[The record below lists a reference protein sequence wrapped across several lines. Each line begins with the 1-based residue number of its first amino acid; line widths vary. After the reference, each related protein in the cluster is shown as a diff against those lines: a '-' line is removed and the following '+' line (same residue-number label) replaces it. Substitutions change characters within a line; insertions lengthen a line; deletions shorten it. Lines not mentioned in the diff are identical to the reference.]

1 MTPNPIR
8 NMKTITKSYN
18 SKTRIFFMKYL
29 IIAALVL
36 ILMYPT
42 VSYAEE
48 NTGSLEIGIQY
59 TNGDRVAPSEMV
71 YKVYQDTRDNLFKT
85 IEGPSSNPYYL
96 NSLPLNYKYIV
107 EVYVNDMYSGIGSA
121 DLTAAQTKDLT
132 IKIPLSGGFR
142 FNVFYDDGNTPIEGA
157 EVSIKSHTGNVL
169 RHSTT
174 DNEGK
179 TPRSWLQSTT
189 AEGDYYSVSV
199 SMGEH
204 LIFDQSP
211 IRLEPGVRKE
221 VKIVTPWPTRVEQ
234 LVVDIFKTPSEKLSE
249 ADGKVV
255 AELHHGD
262 DQKVESIVNRKGDAI
277 FTSLEVGDYTLHVF
291 REREGFLYNL
301 EEWGSTHVTLASS
314 QISMKFVRSE
324 PFMSSWQ
331 VSKEP
336 YPPLYNRT
344 LSSLISNLGSET
356 RNATISLIF
365 DRDQT
370 KPYDIEKDL
379 KLSIPAGE
387 TKNLQLELSP
397 KDKGTYFTYIVV
409 KDDKS
414 MITDQIS
421 WQYAFDVTRVR
432 PVSENIVIS
441 DTTPDIT
448 PATIRNAL
456 KEVPHSCNCVAFRL
470 DDIQDHF
477 TRDAQKDLIAMFF
490 KENAPLTIGVIGG
503 FLQEDKDLIEF
514 LQNAVSSGPI
524 EVANHSWE
532 HLDHSAM
539 TVDEQRKSIVKTNE
553 RIKELFGVQPRTF
566 IPPVNAFNGDTI
578 SIMNEVGLT
587 HLSASSFLKPD
598 SPPYPLKNGDSI
610 FHFPETAFANNVDT
624 PTGVWTVF
632 PNDKVLE
639 MVRTSVKQ
647 YGFAVVNMHPVAYYD
662 KEGGKYIYDK
672 ESMKPLQDLLKQV
685 KKEFTLVKISEI
697 DEQGWIPKTPKE
709 TLITNFGAGH
719 GFAKQSAVV
728 GIQSDDKTDFVMS
741 TQSLKL
747 TTDGNGQGVFT
758 RKTNMSP
765 ALEFTG
771 KFLKVWIKISD
782 TSKIKELRVTV
793 TSDNFA
799 TFKNYKI
806 YGSDV
811 YAKDLQNN
819 EWSEITIMPSQTDET
834 GKPDISKV
842 STIQLR
848 VVDKGTGAV
857 SVWFNGLA
865 LLELEDSLVDT
876 SVIDRTVTW
885 KGNDAV
891 VWISADT
898 DVKVSDEKLY
908 IDKTANTW
916 EEPLL
921 LKLPKAMVPQEPIIM
936 AEEKVLPT
944 MSWLDPESRSWIV
957 YVDPPQSAESVHVV
971 PEFDITLLVL
981 ALTFG
986 FLLSVRIFRN
996 KGLLHQLKL

>member
-1 MTPNPIR
+1 
-8 NMKTITKSYN
+8 
-18 SKTRIFFMKYL
+18 MKYL
-29 IIAALVL
+29 IIAALVS
-36 ILMYPT
+36 ILMYPS
-42 VSYAEE
+42 VSYAEQ

-71 YKVYQDTRDNLFKT
+71 YKVYQDTHSNLFKT
-85 IEGPSSNPYYL
+85 VERPSSNPYYL
-96 NSLPLNYKYIV
+96 TSLPLNYKYIV
-107 EVYVNDMYSGIGSA
+107 EVYVNDMYSGTGSA
-121 DLTAAQTKDLT
+121 DLATNKTEDLT

-157 EVSIKSHTGNVL
+157 DVSIKSQTGDVL
-169 RHSTT
+169 RRSTT
-174 DNEGK
+174 DDKGQ

-189 AEGDYYSVSV
+189 LESDYYTVSV

-204 LIFDQSP
+204 LMYDQSP

-221 VKIVTPWPTRVEQ
+221 VRVVTPWPSRVEQ
-234 LVVDIFKTPSEKLSE
+234 LVVNMYKTPSEKLSE
-249 ADGKVV
+249 SDGKVV
-255 AELHHGD
+255 AELHHADGK
-262 DQKVESIVNRKGDAI
+262 KVESLVNRKGDAF
-277 FTSLEVGDYTLHVF
+277 FTNVGVGDYTLHVF

-301 EEWGSTHVTLASS
+301 EEWGSTDVTLASS
-314 QISMKFVRSE
+314 QLSMKFVRSE

-331 VSKEP
+331 VGKEP

-344 LSSLISNLGSET
+344 FSSLISNLGSVA
-356 RNATISLIF
+356 RNATISMIF

-370 KPYDIEKDL
+370 EPYDIVKDQ
-379 KLSIPAGE
+379 KLVMPAGE
-387 TKNLQLELSP
+387 TKSLQLELSP

-409 KDDKS
+409 SDEKS
-414 MITDQIS
+414 TITDQIS
-421 WQYAFDVTRVR
+421 WQYAFDVTRIP
-432 PVSENIVIS
+432 PVSERIVIPG
-441 DTTPDIT
+441 TTPD
-448 PATIRNAL
+448 TIQNTL
-456 KEVPHSCNCVAFRL
+456 QEVPHNCNCIAFRL

-477 TRDAQKDLIAMFF
+477 TRDAQKDLIDMFLN
-490 KENAPLTIGVIGG
+490 ENVPLTIGVIGG
-503 FLQEDKDLIEF
+503 FLNEDKDLIEF

-539 TVDEQRKSIVKTNE
+539 TVDEQRNSIVKTNE
-553 RIKELFGVQPRTF
+553 RIRELFGVQPKTF
-566 IPPVNAFNGDTI
+566 IPPMNAFNDDTI
-578 SIMNEVGLT
+578 SIMKEAGLS

-598 SPPYPLKNGDSI
+598 APPYPLKNGDSI

-632 PNDKVLE
+632 PNNEVLE
-639 MVRTSVKQ
+639 MIRTSVKQ
-647 YGFAVVNMHPVAYYD
+647 YGFVVVNMHPVAYYD
-662 KEGGKYIYDK
+662 KENGKYIYDK
-672 ESMKPLQDLLKQV
+672 ESMEPLQDLLKQV
-685 KKEFTLVKISEI
+685 KKEFNLVTINEI
-697 DEQGWIPKTPKE
+697 DNQGWIPKLTNE
-709 TLITNFGAGH
+709 ALITNFGAGH

-728 GIQSDDKTDFVMS
+728 GTQIDDKTDFTMS

-747 TTDGNGQGVFT
+747 TTDGDGQGVFT
-758 RKTNMSP
+758 RKTDISP
-765 ALEFTG
+765 AIDFTG

-782 TSKIKELRVTV
+782 ISKIKELRVTV
-793 TSDNFA
+793 TNDGFA

-806 YGSDV
+806 YGSGV

-819 EWSEITIMPSQTDET
+819 QWNEITIMPSQTDET

-842 STIQLR
+842 NTIQLR

-857 SVWFNGLA
+857 SVWFNGLT
-865 LLELEDSLVDT
+865 LLELEDTLGDI
-876 SVIDRTVTW
+876 SVIDRTVAW

-891 VWISADT
+891 VWISADS
-898 DVKVSDEKLY
+898 DVKVNDEKLY

-916 EEPLL
+916 EGPVLL
-921 LKLPKAMVPQEPIIM
+921 ELPKTMVPQEPVVM
-936 AEEKVLPT
+936 ADEKVIPT

-957 YVDPPQSAESVHVV
+957 YVDPPRSAESVHVV